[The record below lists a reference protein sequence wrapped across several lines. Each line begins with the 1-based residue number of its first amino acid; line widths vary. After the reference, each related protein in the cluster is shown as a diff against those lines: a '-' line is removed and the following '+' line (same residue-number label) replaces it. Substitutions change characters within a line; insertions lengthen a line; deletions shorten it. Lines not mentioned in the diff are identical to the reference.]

1 MSIGLA
7 GMRVLPCSVI
17 FANLGI
23 ACRFAQASQP
33 GLCKL
38 WSALTPERARIAL
51 QMRESCANFAV
62 LKSRCETAA
71 VQQRE
76 AASNLQRAFH
86 PPDQALRDV
95 YGEGTQDHEQ
105 LDASGTSTIATV

>member
-1 MSIGLA
+1 MSIDLA
-7 GMRVLPCSVI
+7 GTRIVPCSVK
-17 FANLGI
+17 FADLGI
-23 ACRFAQASQP
+23 ACRFAHASQP
-33 GLCKL
+33 GLCKV
-38 WSALTPERARIAL
+38 WSALTPERASIAL
-51 QMRESCANFAV
+51 QMREGCANFAV

-105 LDASGTSTIATV
+105 LDASGTSTIAAV